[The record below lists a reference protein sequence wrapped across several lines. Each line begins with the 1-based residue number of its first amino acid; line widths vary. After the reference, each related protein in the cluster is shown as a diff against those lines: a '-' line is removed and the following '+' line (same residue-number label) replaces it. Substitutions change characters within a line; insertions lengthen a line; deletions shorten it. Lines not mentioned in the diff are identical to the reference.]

1 MLARELSACFYHI
14 WSRFFSVNAPVSL
27 TMGSLFSTATSSY
40 YPLQCHA
47 AAVVGKEA
55 FVFGGFRQHSSN
67 NPSLIK
73 FGSMS
78 ESTFVNL
85 ETKQK
90 SNLPNVCGIS
100 PPSVHT
106 AAFAAVGDHIYL
118 FGGLALMFQD
128 KGSRLN
134 KLYGFH
140 CPLREWSEKIPRGET
155 PTERSESAMCAVD
168 GRLFLFGGYSGSGK
182 WRDDLITL
190 QVEPELGEWTR
201 PDCAG
206 HRPSRRSGHTLTALP
221 GNRIALFGGLNQAGS
236 LNDLH
241 VLSICDMIWE
251 QVNLTECLPPK
262 VYRHTA
268 NVLHAGP
275 DFTFLLILGGKQGQ
289 NFRDGKVVPCC
300 FIVDICTGISA
311 KVSGFAFSRAGHTT
325 SCLKSD
331 DGSTTI
337 YVHGGGTGIS
347 DPHLFFKSQALLVTG
362 ERICKRKRRYE
373 RAFKKWRL

>member
-1 MLARELSACFYHI
+1 MVGENPARRNANRAIRKCDVCCRRSP
-14 WSRFFSVNAPVSL
+14 FSFWRL
-27 TMGSLFSTATSSY
+27 
-40 YPLQCHA
+40 
-47 AAVVGKEA
+47 
-55 FVFGGFRQHSSN
+55 FRQRQMARRLDH
-67 NPSLIK
+67 
-73 FGSMS
+73 
-78 ESTFVNL
+78 
-85 ETKQK
+85 
-90 SNLPNVCGIS
+90 
-100 PPSVHT
+100 
-106 AAFAAVGDHIYL
+106 FA
-118 FGGLALMFQD
+118 
-128 KGSRLN
+128 
-134 KLYGFH
+134 
-140 CPLREWSEKIPRGET
+140 
-155 PTERSESAMCAVD
+155 
-168 GRLFLFGGYSGSGK
+168 
-182 WRDDLITL
+182 
-190 QVEPELGEWTR
+190 GEWTR

-347 DPHLFFKSQALLVTG
+347 DPHLFFKWNPKHCLSLVKESAKESADMSELLRSG
-362 ERICKRKRRYE
+362 DYREKILSKRVEQEQKKARSMQQQQQNDKRVLVHQTHPTTTPE
-373 RAFKKWRL
+373 